1 MSDAKKKKNLFFG
14 VSTGRK
20 QNKIDLFNSEKRNF
34 YRLPRNILTQTS
46 KVVEKEVDSNPIKGS
61 SI

>member
-1 MSDAKKKKNLFFG
+1 MLKKKKNLFFG

-34 YRLPRNILTQTS
+34 HRLPRNILTQTS